1 MINYNKLHYYQQPI
15 KPYLVEPLTFGE
27 DYPIVP
33 LTVDNGVTIPM
44 TVKYPAWFKSKGTKS
59 IGRPKADLWP
69 TVDRSKI

>member
-1 MINYNKLHYYQQPI
+1 MIEYNKLNYYQQPI

-44 TVKYPAWFKSKGTKS
+44 TVKYPTWFKNKWIQSV
-59 IGRPKADLWP
+59 GRPSADHRP
-69 TVDRSKI
+69 GVKYEG